1 MHTSDTNHSQDPHAL
16 NKNHPEKSSQQSS
29 QPVLQ
34 NPSSNTLWYPYAQM
48 KNLELNLE
56 VVEANGVYLTMKDG
70 KQLVDG
76 ISSWWCVTHGY
87 NHPEL
92 NQAMFEQAQKFSHVM
107 LGGLK
112 NQVTESFAQKLV
124 EITPDGL
131 NHVFFSDSGS
141 VGVEVA
147 IKMALQYFFNQGN
160 QNKTRIVA
168 LERAYHGDTTACMSV
183 CDPAEGMHKMFHGIT
198 PEQFFLPAPTSGF
211 APSEDALEK
220 EIAHAKT
227 LFEEH
232 GDTIAAVIVEPLLQ
246 GAGGFNIYSPEYLNR
261 LKALCEEHDILL
273 IFDEVATGFGRTG
286 KLFAADHTNISPDI
300 MVLAKGLTAGYVGH
314 AATIASTQVFNA
326 FLSDSPSKAFMH
338 GPTFMGNP
346 LACAIGLKAIEI
358 FERDNYLEN
367 IATIESILK
376 EELLGLEHD
385 EIVETRVLGATGAIE
400 VKEARFH
407 HGIQEFAAER
417 GVWIRPFERYIYTM
431 PPYVITPEEL
441 RKITHVMKDWF
452 QRER

>member
-1 MHTSDTNHSQDPHAL
+1 MLTPDTNNSQESTSQASNKHAA
-16 NKNHPEKSSQQSS
+16 NSQG
-29 QPVLQ
+29 
-34 NPSSNTLWYPYAQM
+34 SNTPEYSKLWYPYAQM
-48 KNLELNLE
+48 KSLELNLE
-56 VVEANGVYLTMKDG
+56 VVEASGVYLTMSDG
-70 KQLVDG
+70 KRLIDG
-76 ISSWWCVTHGY
+76 ISSWWCVSHGY

-92 NQAMFEQAQKFSHVM
+92 NQAMFDQAQKFSHVM

-112 NQVTESFAQKLV
+112 NSTTEAFASKLV
-124 EITPDGL
+124 EITPEGL

-160 QNKTRIVA
+160 QKKTRIVA

-198 PEQFFLPAPTSGF
+198 PEQFFLPAPKGGF
-211 APSEDALEK
+211 NASTETIDEELSKAE
-220 EIAHAKT
+220 T
-227 LFEEH
+227 LFQTH
-232 GDTIAAVIVEPLLQ
+232 GESIAAVIVEPLMQ

-261 LKALCEEHDILL
+261 LKALCEQHDILL

-286 KLFAADHTNISPDI
+286 KLFATNHTDIVPDI

-314 AATIASTQVFNA
+314 AATLASTKIFEA
-326 FLSDSPSKAFMH
+326 FLSDSYSKAFMH

-358 FERDNYLEN
+358 FERDNFLGN
-367 IATIESILK
+367 IETIESILK
-376 EELLGLEHD
+376 EELLGFEHE

-400 VKEARFH
+400 VKDAKFH
-407 HGIQEFAAER
+407 QGIQQFAAER

-431 PPYVITPEEL
+431 PPFVITPEEL
-441 RKITHVMKDWF
+441 RKITGVMKAWF
-452 QRER
+452 ARPR

>member
-1 MHTSDTNHSQDPHAL
+1 MQTPDTNDSQLCSHQEHSNQAHA
-16 NKNHPEKSSQQSS
+16 NKEYSQ
-29 QPVLQ
+29 
-34 NPSSNTLWYPYAQM
+34 LWYPYAQM
-48 KNLELNLE
+48 KHLELNLE
-56 VVEANGVYLTMKDG
+56 VVEANGVYLTMSDG
-70 KQLVDG
+70 KSLIDG

-92 NQAMFEQAQKFSHVM
+92 NQAMVDQAQKFSHVM

-112 NQVTESFAQKLV
+112 NRTTEAFAEKLV

-160 QNKTRIVA
+160 HNKTRIVA

-198 PEQFFLPAPTSGF
+198 PEQFFLPAPTGGF
-211 APSEDALEK
+211 SASEEQVNADIARVDALFNQ
-220 EIAHAKT
+220 HAS
-227 LFEEH
+227 
-232 GDTIAAVIVEPLLQ
+232 TIAAVIVEPLLQ
-246 GAGGFNIYSPEYLNR
+246 GAGGFNIYSPTYLNQ
-261 LKALCEEHDILL
+261 LKALCEQHNILL

-286 KLFAADHTNISPDI
+286 KLFATNHTDISPDI

-314 AATIASTQVFNA
+314 AATLASTRVYEA
-326 FLSDSPSKAFMH
+326 FLSDSPAKAFMH

-358 FERDNYLEN
+358 FERDDYLTR
-367 IATIESILK
+367 IQTIEDILK
-376 EELLGLEHD
+376 EELLGFEHE

-400 VKEARFH
+400 VKDAKH
-407 HGIQEFAAER
+407 HQGIQQFAAEQ
-417 GVWIRPFERYIYTM
+417 GVWLRPFERYIYTM
-431 PPYVITPEEL
+431 PPYVISPEEL
-441 RKITHVMKDWF
+441 RKITHVMKAWF
-452 QRER
+452 SRPR

>member
-1 MHTSDTNHSQDPHAL
+1 MHTSDTNHSQDLHAL
-16 NKNHPEKSSQQSS
+16 EKNHHEQRKESTS
-29 QPVLQ
+29 
-34 NPSSNTLWYPYAQM
+34 LWYPYAQM

-70 KQLVDG
+70 KQLIDA

-92 NQAMFEQAQKFSHVM
+92 NQAMFDQAQTFSHVM

-112 NQVTESFAQKLV
+112 NQTTETFADKLV

-160 QNKTRIVA
+160 QHKTRIVA

-211 APSEDALEK
+211 SPSEEALANEV
-220 EIAHAKT
+220 AHVKKLFAK
-227 LFEEH
+227 H
-232 GDTIAAVIVEPLLQ
+232 GDTIAAIIVEPLLQ
-246 GAGGFNIYSPEYLNR
+246 GAGGFNIYSPEYLNQ

-314 AATIASTQVFNA
+314 AATLASTKVFNA

-346 LACAIGLKAIEI
+346 LACAIGLKALEI
-358 FERDNYLEN
+358 FERDDYLER
-367 IATIESILK
+367 IATIESILQ
-376 EELLGLEHD
+376 EELLGFEHE

-431 PPYVITPEEL
+431 PPYIITPEEL
-441 RKITHVMKDWF
+441 KKITQVMKDWF
-452 QRER
+452 HRPR